1 MLWNGGKLSHG
12 WLNRSALRPLPC
24 IALSPS
30 TWPRVEAGLQ
40 LGEPHYCDPSLRVPS
55 LMRQSSAFL
64 LPIWKGVVCRK
75 GSPGPQ
81 GMRQDHDLSQG
92 RKVLAYPP
100 MWPSGICCPLQCPCR
115 GQESPRVSPWDELRS
130 QKETIRRNSR
140 AQAGPGPSA
149 RPWHLQREAE
159 IFRKLGVGRQELAWK
174 RPSTGPSSSAPLAK
188 QSFHRTDGETEAP
201 IGLLPWQP
209 RPVQIG
215 PSDHT
220 CPWRVSMNTVR
231 FPGWG

>member
-1 MLWNGGKLSHG
+1 
-12 WLNRSALRPLPC
+12 
-24 IALSPS
+24 
-30 TWPRVEAGLQ
+30 
-40 LGEPHYCDPSLRVPS
+40 
-55 LMRQSSAFL
+55 MRQE
-64 LPIWKGVVCRK
+64 
-75 GSPGPQ
+75 
-81 GMRQDHDLSQG
+81 HDLSQG

-100 MWPSGICCPLQCPCR
+100 MWSSGICCPLQCPCR

-149 RPWHLQREAE
+149 RPGHLKREAE

-188 QSFHRTDGETEAP
+188 QSFHRTDGETEAH

-209 RPVQIG
+209 RPVAMATQAGADRAIRPHLPLASEHEHSQIPRLG
-215 PSDHT
+215 LMGTLPL
-220 CPWRVSMNTVR
+220 PRRV
-231 FPGWG
+231 